1 MLALVYS
8 DLEIFPSPLISVAVK
23 PLLTLIRASVNGN
36 TSIIVASFVGATALH
51 AKPVAS

>member
-23 PLLTLIRASVNGN
+23 PLLTLMRASVNGN
-36 TSIIVASFVGATALH
+36 TSTIVATFAGKIEVH